1 MDEVLARTELLV
13 GAEGIAKL
21 KNAHVAVA
29 GVGGVGSYVAE
40 ALVRT
45 GVGAVTI
52 IDFDTIDVTN
62 INRQIH
68 ALHSTIGKS
77 KVAVMKERL
86 LDINPEAVITAIN
99 SFITADNVPELL
111 NEEYD
116 YIIDAVDNVTAKIAL
131 ALYSRQK
138 NIPFLSS
145 MGTANKLD
153 NTKFR
158 ICDLNE
164 TSVCPLARVMRHEM
178 RKRGIEKGIT
188 VLYSE
193 AEALK
198 PQVSNSKE
206 SEQPAKKPVP
216 GSVVFVPAVAGLM
229 IAGKVINDILQK

>member
-1 MDEVLARTELLV
+1 MDEMLARTELLV

-40 ALVRT
+40 GLVRS
-45 GVGAVTI
+45 GVGKVTI
-52 IDFDTIDVTN
+52 IDFDKIDVTN

-68 ALHSTIGKS
+68 ALHSTVGMS
-77 KVAVMKERL
+77 KVAVMQKRL
-86 LDINPEAVITAIN
+86 LDINPEVVITAIDT
-99 SFITADNVPELL
+99 FITADNVLEILAG
-111 NEEYD
+111 EYD
-116 YIIDAVDNVTAKIAL
+116 YIVDAVDNVTAKIAL
-131 ALYSRQK
+131 ALYSRER
-138 NIPFLSS
+138 NIPFISS

-158 ICDLNE
+158 ICDLSE

-193 AEALK
+193 AEAIK
-198 PQVSNSKE
+198 PKLSA
-206 SEQPAKKPVP
+206 EQKPVV